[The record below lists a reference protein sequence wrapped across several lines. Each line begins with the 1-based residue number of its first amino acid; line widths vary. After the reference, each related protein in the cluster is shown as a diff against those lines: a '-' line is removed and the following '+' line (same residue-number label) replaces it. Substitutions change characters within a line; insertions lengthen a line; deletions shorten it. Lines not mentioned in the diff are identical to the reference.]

1 VIDRNEGT
9 ARGSQDRLTQE
20 QFDNVPLADLAKLA
34 GHDET
39 EPGVLSCDEVL
50 RRSEKRFFECIAAGY
65 DKATTAAIIAQH
77 PLNNAQPAAL
87 ERAMNRVFGNWRDL
101 QKAARIGERRKR
113 NSADPAE
120 NITAHV
126 DPSPPPKIASSEPR
140 RLADDTFGGE
150 DWL

>member
-1 VIDRNEGT
+1 VINRNEGT
-9 ARGSQDRLTQE
+9 ARGNQDRLTQE

-39 EPGVLSCDEVL
+39 EPGVLCCDEVL

-77 PLNNAQPAAL
+77 PLNAAQPAAL

-101 QKAARIGERRKR
+101 QRGEKLDEQRVTTSKKPSAEMGPSVVRNPSSQGAAR
-113 NSADPAE
+113 
-120 NITAHV
+120 NIRSLT
-126 DPSPPPKIASSEPR
+126 
-140 RLADDTFGGE
+140 DDTFSGE
-150 DWL
+150 ERL